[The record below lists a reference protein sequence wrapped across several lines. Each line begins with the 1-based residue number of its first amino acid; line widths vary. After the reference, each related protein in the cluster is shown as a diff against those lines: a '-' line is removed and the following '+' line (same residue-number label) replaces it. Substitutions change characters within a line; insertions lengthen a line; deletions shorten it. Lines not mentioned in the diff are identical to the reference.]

1 MADQSNRLTTKG
13 LTIADVIKLSWRY
26 YKSKD
31 GDDKNRRSK
40 LDIKS
45 ARVTRRNNY
54 EYNPSTKSWEQ
65 TGRNVKLEFI
75 VMSDP
80 KSYKK
85 TDNIKVHKYPVTFLI
100 DSIDKGIFSTFK
112 FRTGSLKKPIIKN
125 PAMTS
130 QQIGERNIR
139 NGIQMNFFFFLEFIL
154 KKHNLLFGRCY
165 ANYPPNKTNPKGMI
179 FFDKTSWWIIKNI
192 LIKLLGTDGGK
203 LKTSLYKNE

>member
-1 MADQSNRLTTKG
+1 VDQSNRLTTKG

-31 GDDKNRRSK
+31 GDDKNKRAK

-54 EYNPSTKSWEQ
+54 KYNPSTKSWEQ
-65 TGRNVKLEFI
+65 VGRNIKLEFI

-85 TDNIKVHKYPVTFLI
+85 TDTIKIHKYPVIFLI
-100 DSIDKGIFSTFK
+100 ENIDKGIFSTFK
-112 FRTGSLKKPIIKN
+112 WRTGSFKKPIIKN
-125 PAMTS
+125 PSMTS

-165 ANYPPNKTNPKGMI
+165 ASYPPNKTNPKGMI
-179 FFDKTSWWIIKNI
+179 FFDKTSWWIVKNI

>member
-1 MADQSNRLTTKG
+1 MDQSNRLTTKG

-31 GDDKNRRSK
+31 GDDKNKRAK

-54 EYNPSTKSWEQ
+54 KYNPSTKSWEQ
-65 TGRNVKLEFI
+65 VGRNIKLEFI

-85 TDNIKVHKYPVTFLI
+85 TDTIKIHKYPVIFLI
-100 DSIDKGIFSTFK
+100 ENIDKGIFSTFK
-112 FRTGSLKKPIIKN
+112 WRTGSFKKPIIKN
-125 PAMTS
+125 PSMTS

-139 NGIQMNFFFFLEFIL
+139 NGIQMNFFFFFRI
-154 KKHNLLFGRCY
+154 Y
-165 ANYPPNKTNPKGMI
+165 
-179 FFDKTSWWIIKNI
+179 S
-192 LIKLLGTDGGK
+192 
-203 LKTSLYKNE
+203 